1 MNIIPKPVVLC
12 ILDGWGHREAHAH
25 NAIAHAHTPCWDGLL
40 KTYPHG
46 LLNASELHVGLPTGQ
61 MGNSEVGHMNIGAG
75 RVVLQDLP
83 RIDAAIDDDSL
94 TTHPELLAFIAA
106 LKSSGGACHLMGL
119 ISDGGVHSH
128 IHHAMAMATI
138 IASAGIKVWLH
149 VFLDGRDTPPQ
160 SAKSYLAQLETLTA
174 LHPNIHIATLS
185 GRYFAMDRDNRWSR
199 VASAYHAFMSAD
211 CPVFDNASD
220 AIDHAYTHDITDE
233 FVPACSMAG
242 YDKMH
247 DGDGLLM
254 INFRADRAR
263 QLLHALLDPQFDGFE
278 RVHRVR
284 FAATLGMVEYSAAI
298 TPWMPVLFPPQ
309 SMANLL
315 GQVVAAHG
323 LTQLRIAETEKYA
336 HVTFF
341 FSGGREEKYE
351 GEDRILIPSPD
362 VATYDLKP
370 EMSAFEVTDA
380 LIKAIESNVY
390 DLIVVNFANTDM
402 VGHSGNLK
410 AASQAVEAVDKCLTR
425 LVAAVENAHGAM
437 LITADH
443 GNAEMMHDEQTGQS
457 HTAHTLNLVP
467 VVLIEKSLKNA
478 MLTIPEGSLA
488 DIAPTVLSWLG
499 INAPAEMTGRSLID
513 ETRA

>member
-1 MNIIPKPVVLC
+1 MIVIPKPVVLC
-12 ILDGWGHREAHAH
+12 ILDGWGHREAVAH
-25 NAIAHAHTPCWDGLL
+25 NAIAHANTPCWDGLL

-46 LLNASELHVGLPTGQ
+46 LLNASELHVGLPSGQ

-83 RIDAAIDDDSL
+83 RIDAAIDDGTL
-94 TTHPELLAFIAA
+94 TKNPKLLAYIAA

-119 ISDGGVHSH
+119 MSDGGVHSH
-128 IHHAMAMATI
+128 IHHAIAMATI
-138 IASAGIKVWLH
+138 IAKAGITVWLH
-149 VFLDGRDTPPQ
+149 VFLDGRDTAPQ
-160 SAKSYLAQLETLTA
+160 SAKTYLTQLEALTKQ
-174 LHPNIHIATLS
+174 HNNIRIATVS

-199 VASAYHAFMSAD
+199 VATAYHAFMSTD
-211 CPVFDNASD
+211 CPMFDSATD

-242 YDKMH
+242 YDRMH

-315 GQVVAAHG
+315 GEVVAEHG
-323 LTQLRIAETEKYA
+323 LKQLRIAETEKYA

-341 FSGGREEKYE
+341 FSGGREETYA

-380 LIKAIESNVY
+380 LVKAIESNIY
-390 DLIVVNFANTDM
+390 DLIVVNYANTDM
-402 VGHSGNLK
+402 VGHSGDLK
-410 AASQAVEAVDKCLTR
+410 AASLAVQAVDQCLTR
-425 LVAAVENAHGAM
+425 LVAAVEKAQGAM

-443 GNAEMMHDEQTGQS
+443 GNAEMMHDDQTGQS

-467 VVLIEKSLKNA
+467 VVLIESRLKNTIF
-478 MLTIPEGSLA
+478 TIPEGSLA
-488 DIAPTVLSWLG
+488 DIAPTVLHWLG
-499 INAPAEMTGRSLID
+499 IAAPAEMTGCNLIAI
-513 ETRA
+513 THA